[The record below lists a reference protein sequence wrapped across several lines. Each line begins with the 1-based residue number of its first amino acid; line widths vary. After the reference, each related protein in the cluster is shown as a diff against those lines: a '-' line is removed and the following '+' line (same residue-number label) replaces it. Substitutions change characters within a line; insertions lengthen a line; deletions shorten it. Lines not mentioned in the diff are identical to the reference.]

1 MPRWVQM
8 DDWIIPTI
16 CKHIVSNKPLT
27 GRRIRISVN
36 EPSCGWV
43 IIAGLEVIEA
53 AFGIKVIATVTKWVF
68 LGQDTGSGQD
78 LAVGVIGITRHG
90 IATGIHHTHHVAL
103 QVGHIV
109 IGGFIDLHSVRLAG
123 VVIEEVMGLGG
134 PAGRYLYLAEKLHPR
149 IPSCPL
155 DRSEIPGYTHTHTK
169 RDVKKHCTTR
179 VE

>member
-1 MPRWVQM
+1 MSDKALSCGGIAV
-8 DDWIIPTI
+8 
-16 CKHIVSNKPLT
+16 
-27 GRRIRISVN
+27 RIHK
-36 EPSCGWV
+36 PSCGRV
-43 IIAGLEVIEA
+43 IIAGLEVIA
-53 AFGIKVIATVTKWVF
+53 ATFEIIVITTVTERVL
-68 LGQDTGSGQD
+68 LGQRTGGGQD